1 MQVSGDEVERVVRK
15 MVYCGI
21 RSKALEIG
29 RAKNTAYGSRTDV
42 QKRDFGATDFITL
55 NT

>member
-1 MQVSGDEVERVVRK
+1 MQVSGDGLERLVRK

-29 RAKNTAYGSRTDV
+29 RAMV
-42 QKRDFGATDFITL
+42 QELMYRKETL
-55 NT
+55 ELQILLH